1 MPALRILRA
10 SYVARVGAAN
20 RHDRQDKES
29 DVEERQ
35 RALLLTS
42 LGVVLLSPDALVL
55 RWISGDPM
63 HVLAW
68 RGLLMGLGMFVL
80 LAMRYRRRLPKAIYR
95 CGWTGVAC
103 AVCFC
108 FSTLCFLYAMQL
120 AGAAST
126 LLVYSIAP
134 LVAGVLA
141 WVFLGERLRWY
152 SIAAIAVSMIGI
164 AVIVTD
170 DAPGAHLG
178 GILFALAGASLLATN
193 FTLARSIPLIDTSPA
208 LMLGALF
215 AAGLAYAL
223 GGPPQLQD
231 AQLAA
236 LALLS
241 ILILPLA
248 FTLIQL
254 GPRSIGAAEVGL
266 LLLLEVVLGPLWVW
280 LFLDE
285 APSATV
291 VMGGAIVL
299 FALIAHGGFVWT
311 LQGSPPTHPARS
323 TV

>member
-1 MPALRILRA
+1 ME
-10 SYVARVGAAN
+10 
-20 RHDRQDKES
+20 D
-29 DVEERQ
+29 RQ

-42 LGVVLLSPDALVL
+42 LGVLLLSPDALVL
-55 RWISGDPM
+55 RWISADPL

-68 RGLLMGLGMFVL
+68 RGLLMGLGMFAL
-80 LAMRYRRRLPKAIYR
+80 LATRYRRRLPKAIYR
-95 CGWTGVAC
+95 CGWTGIAC
-103 AVCFC
+103 ALCFC
-108 FSTLCFLYAMQL
+108 FSTLCFLHAMQL

-152 SIAAIAVSMIGI
+152 SVVAIAVSMIGI

-170 DAPGAHLG
+170 DAPSAHLG
-178 GILFALAGASLLATN
+178 GNLFALAGATLLATN

-208 LMLGALF
+208 LMLGAIF
-215 AAGLAYAL
+215 SAVFAYAL
-223 GGPPQLQD
+223 GGPPQLQG
-231 AQLAA
+231 AHLAG

-241 ILILPLA
+241 VIILPLA

-266 LLLLEVVLGPLWVW
+266 LMLLEVVLGPLWVW

-291 VMGGAIVL
+291 VLGGSIVL
-299 FALIAHGGFVWT
+299 LALIAHGVFVWT
-311 LQGSPPTHPARS
+311 RQGGTASHATPS
-323 TV
+323 SVVSNKEKSQ

>member
-1 MPALRILRA
+1 M
-10 SYVARVGAAN
+10 
-20 RHDRQDKES
+20 
-29 DVEERQ
+29 EERQ

-55 RWISGDPM
+55 RWISADPM
-63 HVLAW
+63 HVLVW
-68 RGLLMGLGMFVL
+68 RGLLMALGMFAL
-80 LAMRYRRRLPKAIYR
+80 LATRYRRRLPKAIYR
-95 CGWTGVAC
+95 CGWTGVGC
-103 AVCFC
+103 ALCFC
-108 FSTLCFLYAMQL
+108 FSTLCFLHAMQL

-152 SIAAIAVSMIGI
+152 SVSAIVVSMIGI

-170 DAPGAHLG
+170 DAPSAHLG
-178 GILFALAGASLLATN
+178 GNLFALAGATLLATN

-208 LMLGALF
+208 LMVGALF
-215 AAGLAYAL
+215 SAGLAWVL

-231 AQLAA
+231 AHLAG

-241 ILILPLA
+241 VIILPLA

-254 GPRSIGAAEVGL
+254 GPRAIGAAEVGL
-266 LLLLEVVLGPLWVW
+266 LMLLEVVLGPLWVW

-285 APSATV
+285 APSVTV
-291 VMGGAIVL
+291 MLGGSIVL
-299 FALIAHGGFVWT
+299 FALIAHGVFVWT
-311 LQGSPPTHPARS
+311 HQGGVASRAGRAATIRLKEK
-323 TV
+323 TR